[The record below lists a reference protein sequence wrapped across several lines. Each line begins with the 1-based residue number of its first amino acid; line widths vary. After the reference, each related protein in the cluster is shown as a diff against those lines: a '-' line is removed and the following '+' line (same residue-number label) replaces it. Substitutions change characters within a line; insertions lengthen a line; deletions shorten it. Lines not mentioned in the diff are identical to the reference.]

1 MSNLKNQTISG
12 IVWSAIQKIGTMG
25 ISFIS
30 NIVLARLLSPDD
42 YGCIGLLAIFIVIAE
57 VFVNGGFA
65 SALIQKQ
72 EPNKEDYSTVFF
84 WNIFI
89 SCIFYIILF
98 ISAPFIASFYKIPLL
113 ASVLRVQGIILF
125 IHAFSIVQLNIL
137 RKQLEFKKM
146 SIIQVIA
153 ATISVVFAIIL
164 AYKSLG
170 VWALVVQQILNA
182 LIVAIVLWITSQWKP
197 SLCFSL
203 KSFKELF
210 AYGSFL
216 LLSDLLN
223 SVYDNIQSLI
233 IGRKYS
239 SSDMGFYTQA
249 RKLETIPTQSI
260 SYVVGLVTFPVY
272 AKLQDQKNQLYVA
285 VKKSLSSMN
294 FLNFPLMI
302 LLIVIAKPLF
312 ILLFS
317 DKWIDSVPYFQ
328 ILCLSG
334 LANCLQSVNYQVVC
348 AVGRSKDIFKW
359 NILKRIVGLLF
370 ILVGMNWGIHGM
382 LYGMVVGVY
391 FTYAVNALVATSTT
405 GYTLFQQIKDF
416 IPILVIAILA
426 AFITYVVGCFIEW
439 NYIVLLSIQVLVY
452 IFSYLLIAKLTR
464 RQELEEYTIIIKSY
478 FSKECYDR
486 C

>member
-1 MSNLKNQTISG
+1 MGNLKKQTISG
-12 IVWSAIQKIGTMG
+12 IVWSAMQKFGTMG
-25 ISFIS
+25 INFIS

-42 YGCIGLLAIFIVIAE
+42 YGCIGLLAIFIIIAE

-65 SALIQKQ
+65 SALIQKK
-72 EPNKEDYSTVFF
+72 EPTKEDLSTVFY
-84 WNIFI
+84 WNILI
-89 SCIFYIILF
+89 SCLFYILLF

-113 ASVLRVQGIILF
+113 TSVLRIQGIILF

-153 ATISVVFAIIL
+153 ASISVIFAIVW
-164 AYKSLG
+164 AYRGWG
-170 VWALVVQQILNA
+170 VWALVMQQLLNA
-182 LIVAIVLWITSQWKP
+182 FITTIALWIASQWRP
-197 SLCFSL
+197 SLCFSFQ
-203 KSFKELF
+203 SFKELF

-223 SVYDNIQSLI
+223 SVYDNIQALI

-239 SSDMGFYTQA
+239 TSDMGFYTQA
-249 RKLETIPTQSI
+249 KKLETIPTQSI

-272 AKLQDQKNQLYVA
+272 AKLQDQKQQLYVA
-285 VKKSLSSMN
+285 VKKSLSLMN

-302 LLIVIAKPLF
+302 LLIVSAKPLF

-317 DKWIDSVPYFQ
+317 DKWIDSVPYFR

-334 LANCLQSVNYQVVC
+334 LVNCLQSVNYQVVC

-359 NILKRIVGLLF
+359 NILKRIIGLLF
-370 ILVGMNWGIHGM
+370 IFIGMNWGIPGM
-382 LYGMVVGVY
+382 LYGMVVGFY
-391 FTYAVNALVATSTT
+391 FTYAVNALVATPTT
-405 GYTLFQQIKDF
+405 GYTMCQQIKDF

-426 AFITYVVGCFIEW
+426 ALITCFIIHITQSIEY
-439 NYIVLLSIQVLVY
+439 NDIALLSIQVLVY
-452 IFSYLLIAKLTR
+452 ISSYLLISKIAHR
-464 RQELEEYTIIIKSY
+464 PELDEYIAIIKSY
-478 FSKECYDR
+478 FK
-486 C
+486 